1 MTQHYGA
8 PSSTLE
14 QSFEYQNYD
23 LVNSERKDGLNT
35 LSYSKDVS
43 NTTRNHSE
51 DMVKQN
57 YFDHNNLDGE
67 SPFDRLKDDDID
79 FNVAGENLAYGQQN
93 SIFAHEGLMNSL
105 GHRKNI
111 LNTNFSTL
119 GVGVDFNE
127 NDNHIGQKIIRAKC
141 FNETY

>member
-23 LVNSERKDGLNT
+23 LVNSERKQHGLNT
-35 LSYSKDVS
+35 LSYSKNVS
-43 NTTRNHSE
+43 NTARNHSE

-67 SPFDRLKDDDID
+67 SPFDRLKMMTLISMRLT
-79 FNVAGENLAYGQQN
+79 ENLAYGQQN

-105 GHRKNI
+105 GHRKI
-111 LNTNFSTL
+111 
-119 GVGVDFNE
+119 
-127 NDNHIGQKIIRAKC
+127 
-141 FNETY
+141 Y